1 MLNAASEM
9 KHKNKLTIIARRMQM
24 TPDELLEG
32 ARHFFNIKKKV
43 ENTLWISI
51 YLLLLCK

>member
-24 TPDELLEG
+24 TPDELEG
-32 ARHFFNIKKKV
+32 ARHFSNIKKK
-43 ENTLWISI
+43 
-51 YLLLLCK
+51 